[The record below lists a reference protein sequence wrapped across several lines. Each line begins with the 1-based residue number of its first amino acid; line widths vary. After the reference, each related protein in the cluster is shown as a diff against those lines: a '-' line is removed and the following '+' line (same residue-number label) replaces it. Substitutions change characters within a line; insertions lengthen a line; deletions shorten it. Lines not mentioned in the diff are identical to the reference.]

1 MSAIPL
7 IATASDDEVS
17 LWEGGGGEEPL
28 ATFEPH
34 LEPITALRWTS
45 NDRVLA
51 SASHDGTIALSE
63 PSGKLFHTLQAQP
76 SSGGASSAVAIHA
89 ITWSPGSRYLAAG
102 GSDAVVRIF
111 DLQKRAQALA
121 LRGHR
126 AAVRG
131 LSWSPSEVYVAS
143 SSDAG
148 EIIVH
153 RVQGSVAAVARIE
166 HPAAEGMVRP
176 GLGAVQW
183 APFHP
188 SMLACAAA
196 DGGVAVWEVKPNMP
210 AGPPHRLFAE
220 HTEASTGLQWSP
232 VNQHLLASCS
242 MDATICFYDVTKQCV
257 VRTLRSHRPLTCL
270 AFASSGVHLALG
282 STSGELFIF
291 DLRSDRPSPSW
302 TVQAHTSTAKAEEL
316 GDGYDEAGDGDS
328 GRAVAAA
335 TGRFASSGA
344 PPARGLGT
352 GHWLGSGGGG
362 GTAMAPLLSEQL
374 EGALYDLRASVQ
386 EDLRALHLE
395 MLRELEAQRHELREI
410 VLHERRESAE
420 LRLEFPD
427 GVTHAMLFGG
437 VAHRA
442 PKEDKSWLVSS
453 RHATADA
460 VLELVVLALLGPTM
474 LHVAVDAGL
483 VGCSEAKASR
493 GIVHALSEQRLLSLV
508 GTSLLAPGRRLR
520 LTGTAV
526 AEVAANGDGA
536 LLLLP
541 TPHAMLIAEPSFD
554 RELLQSAASRTR
566 GLSLAPDATL
576 LLRLSHVTALETHAG
591 RHLVRVLLHV
601 PGRPCTPAEGEV
613 EAELLLWN
621 EEVRLGQL
629 LPEHALLCVRQP
641 ELLTIGDAAVGGAP
655 SQLGYA
661 AHTLLLIVDESVP
674 PSTVTAAGGGELRA
688 FEGMRS
694 DRGREA
700 RACEHERVAAG
711 GMCLGRLMAP
721 PQWQPGWTD
730 GRAGGPLVER
740 GGAGDC
746 CSFVPVRLQL
756 SDGLFGEFV
765 LECAAREAV
774 LEQLLDASA
783 ADLAPL
789 PADEQRRSLDKQ
801 LCTERVWALTRA
813 PSHGHGGAHLW
824 TVNLTAPLDAV
835 CPG

>member
-282 STSGELFIF
+282 SISGELFIF

-302 TVQAHTSTAKAEEL
+302 TVQAHTSTVRAIAFQRASGAAASGMSGGATPTTSGGAATPFGGASHAASRGGSGTGSPLLGTTPPLLAAREAMARQAAAAGGRRHEEEEEEDGEDDAAEEEADEAEAEAEEEDEEEAKAKAEEL

-335 TGRFASSGA
+335 TGRFASSGGGLAHSPALGHGSAGSFGVRPSWLPSRLLGQPEGSSSASEIAISSSASEIAISSSASESMTSLAGAAYVAPAAASVSTGTRPTSAPASHAAAAPSTRPTATRALLDSAPANVAVAAPPKARSAWAVADAPAPLARPNASPRAPPPTVPVHPASLAPSQPCTPSPAHAASEIAISSSAASEIAISSTAHAAAPALPPAARGLLPPTLPASLVPTLAVAQATAAAALSAA

-420 LRLEFPD
+420 LRLE
-427 GVTHAMLFGG
+427 V
-437 VAHRA
+437 
-442 PKEDKSWLVSS
+442 E
-453 RHATADA
+453 
-460 VLELVVLALLGPTM
+460 
-474 LHVAVDAGL
+474 
-483 VGCSEAKASR
+483 
-493 GIVHALSEQRLLSLV
+493 
-508 GTSLLAPGRRLR
+508 RLR
-520 LTGTAV
+520 QENARLRSPLGGLAV
-526 AEVAANGDGA
+526 
-536 LLLLP
+536 
-541 TPHAMLIAEPSFD
+541 
-554 RELLQSAASRTR
+554 
-566 GLSLAPDATL
+566 
-576 LLRLSHVTALETHAG
+576 
-591 RHLVRVLLHV
+591 
-601 PGRPCTPAEGEV
+601 
-613 EAELLLWN
+613 
-621 EEVRLGQL
+621 
-629 LPEHALLCVRQP
+629 
-641 ELLTIGDAAVGGAP
+641 
-655 SQLGYA
+655 
-661 AHTLLLIVDESVP
+661 
-674 PSTVTAAGGGELRA
+674 
-688 FEGMRS
+688 
-694 DRGREA
+694 
-700 RACEHERVAAG
+700 
-711 GMCLGRLMAP
+711 
-721 PQWQPGWTD
+721 
-730 GRAGGPLVER
+730 
-740 GGAGDC
+740 
-746 CSFVPVRLQL
+746 
-756 SDGLFGEFV
+756 GLFGT
-765 LECAAREAV
+765 
-774 LEQLLDASA
+774 S
-783 ADLAPL
+783 
-789 PADEQRRSLDKQ
+789 
-801 LCTERVWALTRA
+801 
-813 PSHGHGGAHLW
+813 
-824 TVNLTAPLDAV
+824 
-835 CPG
+835 

>member
-196 DGGVAVWEVKPNMP
+196 DGGVAVWEVKPNAP
-210 AGPPHRLFAE
+210 TGPPHRLFAE

-242 MDATICFYDVTKQCV
+242 LDATICFYDVTKQCV

-282 STSGELFIF
+282 ATSGELFIF

-302 TVQAHTSTAKAEEL
+302 TVQAHTSTVRSIAFQRASGAAASGMSGGAAPTPSGGAATPFGGASHAASRGGSGTGSPLLGTGGTPPLLAAREAMAARQAMVRQAAAAGGRRHDDEEEEEVEEEDDAAAEEADEAEAEAEAEEEATAEAEEEEL
-316 GDGYDEAGDGDS
+316 GDGYDEAGDGDA

-335 TGRFASSGA
+335 TGRFASSGGG
-344 PPARGLGT
+344 PGHSPQGHSPHGPGQSPALG
-352 GHWLGSGGGG
+352 HGSVG
-362 GTAMAPLLSEQL
+362 S
-374 EGALYDLRASVQ
+374 
-386 EDLRALHLE
+386 
-395 MLRELEAQRHELREI
+395 
-410 VLHERRESAE
+410 
-420 LRLEFPD
+420 F
-427 GVTHAMLFGG
+427 GV
-437 VAHRA
+437 R
-442 PKEDKSWLVSS
+442 PSWLPS
-453 RHATADA
+453 R
-460 VLELVVLALLGPTM
+460 LLGHPEDSSS
-474 LHVAVDAGL
+474 A
-483 VGCSEAKASR
+483 SE
-493 GIVHALSEQRLLSLV
+493 
-508 GTSLLAPGRRLR
+508 
-520 LTGTAV
+520 
-526 AEVAANGDGA
+526 
-536 LLLLP
+536 
-541 TPHAMLIAEPSFD
+541 IAISS
-554 RELLQSAASRTR
+554 SA
-566 GLSLAPDATL
+566 
-576 LLRLSHVTALETHAG
+576 
-591 RHLVRVLLHV
+591 
-601 PGRPCTPAEGEV
+601 
-613 EAELLLWN
+613 
-621 EEVRLGQL
+621 
-629 LPEHALLCVRQP
+629 
-641 ELLTIGDAAVGGAP
+641 
-655 SQLGYA
+655 
-661 AHTLLLIVDESVP
+661 
-674 PSTVTAAGGGELRA
+674 
-688 FEGMRS
+688 
-694 DRGREA
+694 
-700 RACEHERVAAG
+700 
-711 GMCLGRLMAP
+711 
-721 PQWQPGWTD
+721 
-730 GRAGGPLVER
+730 
-740 GGAGDC
+740 
-746 CSFVPVRLQL
+746 
-756 SDGLFGEFV
+756 
-765 LECAAREAV
+765 
-774 LEQLLDASA
+774 
-783 ADLAPL
+783 
-789 PADEQRRSLDKQ
+789 
-801 LCTERVWALTRA
+801 
-813 PSHGHGGAHLW
+813 
-824 TVNLTAPLDAV
+824 
-835 CPG
+835 